1 MANSAIESSSVPRLS
16 QIRQT
21 STSSSNIPIAPQQPS
36 STQMM
41 AAFQVSTVL
50 FVVHWFYTC
59 TWPLHCLNLAG
70 VILQAQ
76 LAELQA
82 QQMAQAEAHQRQLEA
97 VQQQSARQLEAVQQ
111 HSARQLQDVAT
122 YFQGLQIPGLV
133 LPPLPPSLFAPPP
146 PPSPTGTPVSIYGC
160 LLL

>member
-1 MANSAIESSSVPRLS
+1 MV
-16 QIRQT
+16 
-21 STSSSNIPIAPQQPS
+21 
-36 STQMM
+36 
-41 AAFQVSTVL
+41 AFQVSTVL

-146 PPSPTGTPVSIYGC
+146 PPSPTGTPVSIYDC